1 LKNFKAV
8 SNDEDEIMSEMQT
21 LNVKPSSKESSQ
33 PTQSTRTMMVSSE
46 IKIDQVD
53 LKTKQRVLEW
63 LSSDVKLVKYN

>member
-1 LKNFKAV
+1 MKNFKAV

-33 PTQSTRTMMVSSE
+33 PTQSTRTMMISSE

>member
-1 LKNFKAV
+1 MKNFKAV

>member
-33 PTQSTRTMMVSSE
+33 PTQSTRTINVSSV

>member
-1 LKNFKAV
+1 
-8 SNDEDEIMSEMQT
+8 MQT

-33 PTQSTRTMMVSSE
+33 PTQSTRTMMISSE

>member
-1 LKNFKAV
+1 MKNFKAV

-33 PTQSTRTMMVSSE
+33 PTQSTRTINVSSV

>member
-1 LKNFKAV
+1 MKNFKAV
-8 SNDEDEIMSEMQT
+8 LNDNDEIMSEMQT

-33 PTQSTRTMMVSSE
+33 PTQSTRTINVSSV